1 MRTTIDGAG
10 RVVVPKAI
18 RDELSLVAGQELEI
32 RARDGLI
39 EMDVPSVAVRLEE
52 RSGVVVAVPEQELP
66 PLTADE
72 VRHALERIR
81 R

>member
-32 RARDGLI
+32 RARDGNI
-39 EMDVPSVAVRLEE
+39 ELDVPSVAVRLEE
-52 RSGVVVAVPEQELP
+52 RSGVIVAVPEQELP
-66 PLTADE
+66 PLTADD
-72 VRHALERIR
+72 VRHALERTR

>member
-72 VRHALERIR
+72 VRRALERTR

>member
-52 RSGVVVAVPEQELP
+52 RSGVIVAVPEQELP

-72 VRHALERIR
+72 VRRALERTR